1 MLFQKNS
8 VTLVAGH
15 WLLPLTASNRKQE
28 TGNQKTNNMSHNL
41 NGRSPFIAIAG
52 NIGVGKTTLT
62 KLLVER
68 YGWKGFF
75 EKEVANPY
83 LADFY
88 QDMPAWAFQSQIFFL
103 KERLKDHL
111 QIQAASAPSV
121 QDRTIYEDAEIF
133 AHNLFERGLM
143 HARDYAVYTDLY
155 AAISSSLRPPDL
167 FVYLRASTWTL
178 ISRIRKRGRDY
189 EQNIDK
195 EYLAQLN
202 LNYERWVKRI
212 FEQYHVMIVD
222 TDAYDVHRD
231 KDWLDGVIA
240 EIQRRVE

>member
-1 MLFQKNS
+1 MPENS
-8 VTLVAGH
+8 
-15 WLLPLTASNRKQE
+15 
-28 TGNQKTNNMSHNL
+28 
-41 NGRSPFIAIAG
+41 FIAIAG

-62 KLLVER
+62 NLLVER
-68 YGWKGFF
+68 FGWIGFF

-111 QIQAASAPSV
+111 QIQATAGPCV

-133 AHNLFERGLM
+133 AYNLFERGQM
-143 HARDYAVYTDLY
+143 HARDYACYADLY

-178 ISRIRKRGRDY
+178 ISRIRKRGRNY

-202 LNYERWVKRI
+202 LNYERWAKRVAAKHSLLVI
-212 FEQYHVMIVD
+212 D
-222 TDAYDVHRD
+222 TDEHDVYRER
-231 KDWLDGVIA
+231 DWLEDIIEEIKRGVSGF
-240 EIQRRVE
+240 

>member
-1 MLFQKNS
+1 MTQNFF
-8 VTLVAGH
+8 V
-15 WLLPLTASNRKQE
+15 
-28 TGNQKTNNMSHNL
+28 
-41 NGRSPFIAIAG
+41 AIAG

-62 KLLVER
+62 NLLVER
-68 YGWKGFF
+68 CGWTGFL

-88 QDMPAWAFQSQIFFL
+88 KDMPAWAFQSQIFFL

-111 QIQAASAPSV
+111 QIQGTNGPCV

-143 HARDYAVYTDLY
+143 PPRDYACYADLY

-189 EQNIDK
+189 EQHIDK

-202 LNYERWVKRI
+202 IGYDRWAKRI
-212 FEQYHVMIVD
+212 AENQSVMVID
-222 TDAYDVHRD
+222 TDSHDLYRD
-231 KDWLDGVIA
+231 REWLDSMVE
-240 EIQRRVE
+240 EIKNRAGK

>member
-1 MLFQKNS
+1 MPQNPN
-8 VTLVAGH
+8 A
-15 WLLPLTASNRKQE
+15 
-28 TGNQKTNNMSHNL
+28 
-41 NGRSPFIAIAG
+41 RSPFIAIAG

-62 KLLVER
+62 KQLVER
-68 YGWKGFF
+68 FGWTGFF

-88 QDMPAWAFQSQIFFL
+88 QDMPNWAFQSQIFFL

-111 QIQAASAPSV
+111 QIQAAETPSV

-143 HARDYAVYTDLY
+143 HERDYACYADLY

-178 ISRIRKRGRDY
+178 ISRIRRRGREY

-202 LNYERWVKRI
+202 LNYERWAKRI
-212 FEQYHVMIVD
+212 LDKYNVMIVD
-222 TDAYDVHRD
+222 TDADDAHRD
-231 KDWLDGVIA
+231 QDWLEGVIA
-240 EIQRRVE
+240 EIKKRVENRQ